1 MTALLAGACVLG
13 ISLPAQSQVSLSGH
27 VAYNMLDRDS
37 EDDIVFQRNGYSES
51 RFKLAYE
58 HVLENEMTLE
68 VVQEIGI
75 GEAEGALDSRRQE
88 VILNFKEGAIR
99 FGQGNDAGDDN
110 MNGDLSGTTVVQ
122 PMASLAD
129 VYGYPGA
136 NYNGFDPG
144 RGERIRYDS
153 PRFGDSGVASVQ
165 LGEDDEIEIGL
176 RYNTELAG
184 GQFRLGAFL
193 TNTDSDT
200 DQDSSGVL
208 VAFALENGINFAVAF
223 SSRDNTA
230 GTSDGDFESFKV
242 GFKTGKHAFSLLLG
256 TSEDPG
262 NAVETDAT
270 GIAYVFMLAAGIEF
284 YAASQEFDADVNAAD
299 EDFLLVGTRVKF

>member
-1 MTALLAGACVLG
+1 MLLAGACLLG
-13 ISLPAQSQVSLSGH
+13 TSLPAQSQLSLSGH
-27 VAYNMLDRDS
+27 VAYNMADRDS

-58 HVLENEMTLE
+58 HMLENEMTLE

-75 GEAEGALDSRRQE
+75 GEAEGALDARRQE
-88 VILNFKEGAIR
+88 VILRFEHGGIR

-122 PMASLAD
+122 PMASLAT
-129 VYGYPGA
+129 VYDYPDD
-136 NYNGFDPG
+136 NYSGFDPG

-153 PRFGDSGVASVQ
+153 PRFGDGGVASIQ
-165 LGEDDEIEIGL
+165 LGESDEIEIGL
-176 RYNTELAG
+176 RYNTKIDE
-184 GQFRLGAFL
+184 GQFRLGAFV

-208 VAFALENGINFAVAF
+208 VAFALENGLNFAFAF
-223 SSRDNTA
+223 SSRDNSA
-230 GTSDGDFESFKV
+230 GTSDGDFQSIKV
-242 GFKTGKHAFSLLLG
+242 GFKTGQHAFSLLLG

-270 GIAYVFMLAAGIEF
+270 GIAYVFTMAAGIEF
-284 YAASQEFDADVNAAD
+284 YASSQEFDADVNAAD